1 MVWENIGVLCFE
13 SDIGLLSYESER
25 DIWKKKLI
33 EPSKGK
39 KDKLVTILNIGVGFL
54 RWETTLC

>member
-1 MVWENIGVLCFE
+1 MVWENIGVLYFE

-25 DIWKKKLI
+25 DIWKKK
-33 EPSKGK
+33 PSKGK

>member
-1 MVWENIGVLCFE
+1 MKK
-13 SDIGLLSYESER
+13 
-25 DIWKKKLI
+25 KKKLI

-54 RWETTLC
+54 R